1 MALDQ
6 TALAAPAARTTVR
19 KALADDIAK
28 NRPILGAHVNGR
40 LVDLHLH
47 TPFHFDDSARIG
59 LVRTSAP
66 DGPSANAVAA
76 PRSRDLDE
84 ALGAMPL
91 AELADRRA
99 AARKLHRLAVSTSGS

>member
-28 NRPILGAHVNGR
+28 NRPFLGAHVNGR
-40 LVDLHLH
+40 LIDLH

-59 LVRTSAP
+59 PVRTSAP
-66 DGPSANAVAA
+66 DGPSANAAA
-76 PRSRDLDE
+76 ALRRRDLDE
-84 ALGAMPL
+84 ALRAMPL
-91 AELADRRA
+91 AELADRRV
-99 AARKLHRLAVSTSGS
+99 AARKLPRLAVSASGS

>member
-28 NRPILGAHVNGR
+28 NRTILGTHVNGR

-47 TPFHFDDSARIG
+47 TPFFYDDPAGIGRI
-59 LVRTSAP
+59 RASAP
-66 DGPSANAVAA
+66 DGPSANVVAA
-76 PRSRDLDE
+76 PRSRDLDR

-91 AELADRRA
+91 EELADRRA
-99 AARKLHRLAVSTSGS
+99 AESKLPRLAVSASGS

>member
-19 KALADDIAK
+19 EALADDIAK

-40 LVDLHLH
+40 LADLH

-66 DGPSANAVAA
+66 DGSSANAVAA
-76 PRSRDLDE
+76 LRSRDLDE

-91 AELADRRA
+91 TELADRRT
-99 AARKLHRLAVSTSGS
+99 AARKLPRLAVSASGS

>member
-40 LVDLHLH
+40 LIELH
-47 TPFHFDDSARIG
+47 TPFHFDDSAPIG

-66 DGPSANAVAA
+66 DRPSANAVAA

-84 ALGAMPL
+84 ALGAIPL

-99 AARKLHRLAVSTSGS
+99 AARKLPRLAVSASGS

>member
-40 LVDLHLH
+40 LADLH
-47 TPFHFDDSARIG
+47 THFDDSARIG

-66 DGPSANAVAA
+66 DGPSANAVTAL
-76 PRSRDLDE
+76 RSRDLDE

-91 AELADRRA
+91 AELADRRT
-99 AARKLHRLAVSTSGS
+99 AARKLPRLAVSASGS